1 MTHARWQ
8 RQLSAYVDGE
18 LTPHEAGELEA
29 HLAQCQSCRA
39 ELDRL
44 QSLKSLLG
52 RLPERPVPAT
62 LWMSIRAALDRPQQ
76 SWIALV
82 EQWLR
87 GVVRRPALAAAA
99 LALIAV
105 LVAIPL
111 VRGRLERLRAAEL
124 GPELYIREHALA
136 SASDPFL
143 DRAYLGLLISD
154 ASLALVGAPRE
165 ETKDSR

>member
-1 MTHARWQ
+1 VTHARWQ

-18 LTPHEAGELEA
+18 LTPHEAGEVEA
-29 HLAQCQSCRA
+29 HVAQCESCRE

-52 RLPERPVPAT
+52 RLPERPVPET
-62 LWMSIRAALDRPQQ
+62 LWTSIRAQLDQPQQ
-76 SWIALV
+76 SWGATV

-99 LALIAV
+99 LVLVAI

-143 DRAYLGLLISD
+143 DRAYLGFLISD

-165 ETKDSR
+165 EAKDSR

>member
-1 MTHARWQ
+1 M
-8 RQLSAYVDGE
+8 V
-18 LTPHEAGELEA
+18 
-29 HLAQCQSCRA
+29 
-39 ELDRL
+39 
-44 QSLKSLLG
+44 
-52 RLPERPVPAT
+52 ER
-62 LWMSIRAALDRPQQ
+62 
-76 SWIALV
+76 
-82 EQWLR
+82 WLR

-99 LALIAV
+99 LAFVAV

-143 DRAYLGLLISD
+143 DRAYLGFLISD

-165 ETKDSR
+165 EGKESR

>member
-18 LTPHEAGELEA
+18 LASHEAGELET
-29 HLAQCQSCRA
+29 HLAQCESCRA
-39 ELDRL
+39 ELERL

-52 RLPERPVPAT
+52 RLPERPVPET
-62 LWMSIRAALDRPQQ
+62 LWTSIRAQLDRPQQ
-76 SWIALV
+76 SWTAVV

-87 GVVRRPALAAAA
+87 GAVRRPALAAAA
-99 LALIAV
+99 LALVAI
-105 LVAIPL
+105 LVAVPL

-143 DRAYLGLLISD
+143 DRAYLGLLITD

-165 ETKDSR
+165 EVKESR